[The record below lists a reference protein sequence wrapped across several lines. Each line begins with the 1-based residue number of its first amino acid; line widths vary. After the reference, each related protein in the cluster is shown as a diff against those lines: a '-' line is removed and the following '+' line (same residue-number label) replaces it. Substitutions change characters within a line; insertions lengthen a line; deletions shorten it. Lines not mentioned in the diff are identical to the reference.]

1 MENTGIQKS
10 FRKIELYTTLPSG
23 GAYWPDGSIDLSSS
37 NPSKEIGIM
46 PMTMLDEIN
55 LRTPDSLMNGEAVVG
70 IIKSCCP
77 QIKDPWNAPLLDLET
92 ILVGIRIATYGPQLN
107 VSVNVPEVNVQHE
120 FTIDISDA
128 IANLVPGTFMATH
141 TLSNG
146 HTINIKPMTYRTMT
160 ETNIKNYEQAR
171 LATNLKN
178 TDLTEAQR
186 MEEIQKSFK
195 NITNLTIKNMAD
207 QVTSVKTLDGNV
219 STTSD
224 VFQYVT
230 NIPAPIAQEIKAIV
244 TEQNR
249 LGTMKPITIPVP
261 EDLVKQGAPETITQ
275 SLMLDQANFFVLK

>member
-107 VSVNVPEVNVQHE
+107 VSVNVPEVNVPHE

>member
-1 MENTGIQKS
+1 MEKTGNQKS

-55 LRTPDSLMNGEAVVG
+55 LRTPDSLMNGEAVVSM
-70 IIKSCCP
+70 IKSCCP

-107 VSVNVPEVNVQHE
+107 VSVNVPEVNVPHE

-128 IANLVPGTFMATH
+128 IANLVPGTFMTTH

-171 LATNLKN
+171 LATNLRN

-207 QVTSVKTLDGNV
+207 QVTSVETPDGSV
-219 STTSD
+219 STTSQ

-230 NIPAPIAQEIKAIV
+230 NIPAPIAQEIKTIV
-244 TEQNR
+244 TEQNA
-249 LGTMKPITIPVP
+249 LGTMKPVTIQVP
-261 EDLVKQGAPETITQ
+261 EDLVKQGAPKTITQ

>member
-1 MENTGIQKS
+1 MEKTGIQKS
-10 FRKIELYTTLPSG
+10 FRKVELYTTLPSG
-23 GAYWPDGSIDLSSS
+23 GAYWPNGTIDLSS

-55 LRTPDSLMNGEAVVG
+55 LRTPDSLLNGEAVVS

-77 QIKDPWNAPLLDLET
+77 QIKDPWQAPLLDLET
-92 ILVGIRIATYGPQLN
+92 ILVGIRIATYGPQLD
-107 VSVNVPEVNVQHE
+107 VSVNVPQVNVPHE

-128 IANLVPGTFMATH
+128 IANLVPGTFTATH

-178 TDLTEAQR
+178 TEATEEQR

-195 NITNLTIKNMAD
+195 NITDLTIKNMAD
-207 QVTSVKTLDGNV
+207 QVTSVDTEDGSI
-219 STTSD
+219 STTSE

-275 SLMLDQANFFVLK
+275 SLVLDQSNFFVLN

>member
-23 GAYWPDGSIDLSSS
+23 GSYWPDGSIDLSSS

-107 VSVNVPEVNVQHE
+107 VSVNVPEVNVPHE

>member
-1 MENTGIQKS
+1 
-10 FRKIELYTTLPSG
+10 
-23 GAYWPDGSIDLSSS
+23 
-37 NPSKEIGIM
+37 
-46 PMTMLDEIN
+46 
-55 LRTPDSLMNGEAVVG
+55 
-70 IIKSCCP
+70 
-77 QIKDPWNAPLLDLET
+77 
-92 ILVGIRIATYGPQLN
+92 
-107 VSVNVPEVNVQHE
+107 
-120 FTIDISDA
+120 
-128 IANLVPGTFMATH
+128 MATH